1 MKKKFK
7 CVNDEIKGLIN
18 NSFIPYP
25 SNYEFTSSSAKIYL
39 NKCVVSIRRIFSR
52 VSYLFSTS
60 FGFDT
65 NDLYEWSTKFDK
77 YVSSNQVS
85 INKME
90 HYCLTDTYCS
100 LDSNSTEFFN
110 RFIDGVNSLLNEFA
124 HLCSLKFAKTKYEPT
139 DNTIFVVHGHNE
151 KLKKYLSTKLSSK
164 GYNPIVL
171 SSKNDTGISLFDKF
185 EKYANKCVKALI
197 LITKDDQISN
207 GDNAYYQ
214 GRPNVYIEYGYFL
227 HMLNKRDI
235 VVVHEKG
242 CGTPSDISG
251 ISYIEFDGDLRAVLS
266 KVLDALAI
274 S

>member
-1 MKKKFK
+1 MKKKLN
-7 CVNDEIKGLIN
+7 CINDEIKELLN
-18 NSFIPYP
+18 DAFISYP
-25 SNYEFTSSSAKIYL
+25 SSYQFTSSEAKIYL
-39 NKCVVSIRRIFSR
+39 NKCVLSIRRILSR
-52 VSYLFSTS
+52 ICYLFSTS

-65 NDLYEWSTKFDK
+65 KDLHEWSTKLDK
-77 YVSSNQVS
+77 FVSSNQIN

-90 HYCLTDTYCS
+90 HYCLPGAYCS
-100 LDSNSTEFFN
+100 MNNNSIEFFN
-110 RFIDGVNSLLNEFA
+110 RFIDGVNGLVNELA
-124 HLCSLKFAKTKYEPT
+124 NLCSLKFVKTKYEPIEK
-139 DNTIFVVHGHNE
+139 TIFVVHGHNE
-151 KLKKYLSTKLSSK
+151 KLKKYLVNKLSNK

-171 SSKNDTGISLFDKF
+171 SSKNDTGISLFEKF

-207 GDNAYYQ
+207 SDNLYYQ

-227 HMLNKRDI
+227 HMLRQKDI
-235 VVVHEKG
+235 IVVHEKG

-251 ISYIEFDGDLRAVLS
+251 ISYIEFDGNLKTVLL